1 MELEFFILNTGTRVE
16 FNIKILKIW
25 KYIGTKKQKYLKPN
39 KITGGKNQINQ
50 GCGFYY
56 VATLRHN

>member
-25 KYIGTKKQKYLKPN
+25 KYIGTKK
-39 KITGGKNQINQ
+39 
-50 GCGFYY
+50 
-56 VATLRHN
+56 